1 MKALSWKRSLLIS
14 LVIHLVV
21 LCALFF
27 WYLGR
32 TPDAEPGQ
40 GPTQDRQRPA
50 PTAAGADDET
60 PDPEKL
66 FERENRRVAKMSD
79 AEKMRR
85 LDDLS
90 DGKLRGV
97 RKSSLKEITSR
108 LERAKGV
115 DRSRWYTP
123 NPDATG
129 RYDANTT
136 VLYDIARRTRD
147 GKEIYVYT
155 FVDAAGRTLKTDR
168 PAARMTASDLRSFRV
183 FEMARKSP
191 GMRRLLESAI
201 RIGETMIQQPQQPQA
216 PAASGPAKP

>member
-14 LVIHLVV
+14 LAIHLVV

-27 WYLGR
+27 WYLGQ
-32 TPDAEPGQ
+32 TPDEGPSG
-40 GPTQDRQRPA
+40 GPTQDRERPA
-50 PTAAGADDET
+50 AAAAGADDKT

-66 FERENRRVAKMSD
+66 LERENRRVAKMSD

-97 RKSSLKEITSR
+97 RKSSLKEITAR

-129 RYDANTT
+129 RYDADTT

-155 FVDAAGRTLKTDR
+155 FVDAAGRTLKTER
-168 PAARMTASDLRSFRV
+168 PAARMTPSDLRSFRV

-191 GMRRLLESAI
+191 GMRRLVNSTI
-201 RIGETMIQQPQQPQA
+201 RIVETMIEQPQR
-216 PAASGPAKP
+216 PAASRPAKP